1 MGSSTTASVSRPEP
15 TETGYSGTGVPG
27 GALSRRPGRAAR
39 WRRILWRHLR
49 RLRGALS
56 RAAHTALAVTTLLGW
71 GVLLACVLGLAVGR
85 ALGWAEFFALG
96 CALLMLLV
104 LAALFLWGT
113 GRFEAELR
121 VPETRTSVGSDLGGE
136 VVLRQIGRLRLMR
149 PRLEVTVGEEVI
161 ALAMPGVGGAEGVSA
176 FKIPAR
182 RRAVLRV
189 GPVRTVRGD
198 PLGLFR
204 RVVVWSDYVDVFV
217 HPLTGQVPGMSTG
230 FIRDL
235 EGSPTPDLTASDIA
249 FHALREY
256 RPGDDRRHIHWKSTA
271 RTGTLMVRQ
280 FEETRRSHIVVGLP
294 GAAAD
299 YRDEAEFELAVSA
312 AASIALRAVRD
323 RRDLSV
329 VTGPPT
335 EASLDRE
342 VREPLPIPS
351 RTGTL
356 LLDGLSE
363 LRWDNSTVGLGQLA
377 ALAAATL
384 NGISLVFLLCGSAVS
399 VRQLR
404 SWSLRFPAGTQIV
417 AVVCRPGERPRLQK
431 IEGLHVVS
439 IGYLEDL
446 RHLMAGVMRR

>member
-1 MGSSTTASVSRPEP
+1 MAHHERARA
-15 TETGYSGTGVPG
+15 G
-27 GALSRRPGRAAR
+27 GALPVDMPPIIAGP
-39 WRRILWRHLR
+39 ILAQR
-49 RLRGALS
+49 
-56 RAAHTALAVTTLLGW
+56 
-71 GVLLACVLGLAVGR
+71 
-85 ALGWAEFFALG
+85 
-96 CALLMLLV
+96 
-104 LAALFLWGT
+104 
-113 GRFEAELR
+113 
-121 VPETRTSVGSDLGGE
+121 
-136 VVLRQIGRLRLMR
+136 
-149 PRLEVTVGEEVI
+149 
-161 ALAMPGVGGAEGVSA
+161 
-176 FKIPAR
+176 
-182 RRAVLRV
+182 
-189 GPVRTVRGD
+189 
-198 PLGLFR
+198 
-204 RVVVWSDYVDVFV
+204 
-217 HPLTGQVPGMSTG
+217 
-230 FIRDL
+230 
-235 EGSPTPDLTASDIA
+235 
-249 FHALREY
+249 
-256 RPGDDRRHIHWKSTA
+256 
-271 RTGTLMVRQ
+271 
-280 FEETRRSHIVVGLP
+280 
-294 GAAAD
+294 
-299 YRDEAEFELAVSA
+299 VSA

-446 RHLMAGVMRR
+446 WHLMAGVMRR